1 MDDHGDVCRQIN
13 LSTRLFFVKILHI
26 IPSVASCR
34 GGPSEAVLAM
44 VRSQRREAVDAEI
57 LSSNDDGAGV
67 LQVPTGSFLQHEGA
81 PVCFLPRLSPKFK
94 PLREFQ
100 YSSDSASWLKQHL
113 PSYDCLH
120 VHGVFSHLS
129 TLAMHLARQKGIP
142 YISRPLGQLHPWS
155 LRQSA
160 LKKKLYW
167 ALIERSNLA
176 GAAAIHCTSA
186 QEAEHVTSLLPGA
199 KAVVI
204 PHGVEPGPTVP
215 EAATQLREAYGIH
228 DDGPVILF
236 LSRWHEKKNIPIL
249 LQALAEI
256 RHLPWTLILAGSTE
270 DAQLAEHVKQ
280 QIQSLGLSERV
291 ICPGHVKG
299 TSKEILLQGAHVF
312 VLPSASENFG
322 IAVAEALVNG
332 LPVCITPGVDLAET
346 VKTLHGGKICE
357 PEPLALSVCLQ
368 HMLSDVSWSDFLKR
382 QQIREAARAC
392 FSWTANA
399 QALKQLYASI
409 VQPTSR

>member
-1 MDDHGDVCRQIN
+1 MKV
-13 LSTRLFFVKILHI
+13 LHI
-26 IPSVASCR
+26 IPSVAPCR

-44 VRSQRREAVDAEI
+44 VRSQRREGVDAEI
-57 LSSNDDGAGV
+57 LTSNDDGAGV
-67 LQVPTGSFLQHEGA
+67 LQVPTGSFLEHEGA
-81 PVCFLPRLSPKFK
+81 PVCFLPRRSPSFK

-129 TLAMHLARQKGIP
+129 TLAMHLARRNGIP
-142 YISRPLGQLHPWS
+142 YLSRPLGQLHPWS

-167 ALIERSNLA
+167 TLIEQANLA
-176 GAAAIHCTSA
+176 GASAIHCTSA
-186 QEAEHVTSLLPGA
+186 PEAEHVRALLPGA

-215 EAATQLREAYGIH
+215 VAAMQLQETYGIEMG
-228 DDGPVILF
+228 GPVVLF
-236 LSRWHEKKNIPIL
+236 LSRWHEKKNIPVL
-249 LQALAEI
+249 LQALAKI

-270 DAQLAEHVKQ
+270 DNQLAEHVKQ
-280 QIQSLGLSERV
+280 QIQSLGLTERV

-299 TSKEILLQGAHVF
+299 ASKEILLQGANVF
-312 VLPSASENFG
+312 VLPSESENFG
-322 IAVAEALVNG
+322 IAVAEALVHG

-346 VKTLHGGKICE
+346 VKTLDGGLVCE
-357 PEPLALSVCLQ
+357 PEPVALSTCLQ
-368 HMLSDVSWSDFLKR
+368 HMLSDVSWSDPSRR
-382 QQIREAARAC
+382 QKIRDASRAC

-399 QALKQLYASI
+399 QALKHLYGSI
-409 VQPTSR
+409 VQMTSR